1 LPGLPATGIGLARS
15 SDRQFRQNIQVTIKY
30 SSFRRR
36 ISVLFGGRRS
46 RGTNITNYGR
56 ELPNRLGEIFAASR
70 IGQPILAPYLSTV
83 FLNASLLFII
93 EPMVAKMILPF
104 AGGSSAVWNTSLLFF
119 QASLL
124 LGYLYAHFVS
134 FWLGAQR
141 HALVHLVLLLAGVLF
156 LPVAIPSDW
165 FTAQMNPV
173 MAVLIALTCSIG
185 FPFFVLSAG
194 APLLQKWL
202 AQAKH
207 PSARDPYFMYAAS
220 NLGSMLGL
228 LAYPFFLE
236 RRLTLTQQADVWF
249 LGYVALLLGT
259 AGCILLSFR
268 PLGGAANQAAIA
280 NASFG
285 TNSGEKL
292 VSADAIGIARRL
304 LWLCWSFVP
313 SSLLLGVT
321 SHVTT
326 DIVSAPLLWVLP
338 LAIYLLTYVLAFARE
353 HWATHSFVVRRQAFL
368 VLAAALTVFLHAT
381 TPVSILLPLHLLA
394 FFATA
399 LLCHG
404 QLAKDRPEPSRL
416 TEFYLWISIG
426 GVLGGFFNSIIAPLL
441 FSSVLEYPLIMVA
454 AAFLRPH
461 LNTGS
466 EADASRWRDWLLP
479 IALFLAILSLLWM
492 AAFMRISSYHTQL
505 LGYAIPGI
513 ICLSFAYR
521 PIRFGLGLGAIFLGS
536 LIAPHPVGK
545 TLHAARSFFGV
556 YRTVNDAENERH
568 TLFHGTTIHGAQN
581 LKTSLQPIGYY
592 HRSGPAGHV
601 LRALARSQPEAKVAL
616 VGLGTGALACHGGAE
631 QKFTFFEI
639 DALVEKIAR
648 NEKLFTYLRDC
659 PPKKDVVVG
668 DARLSLA
675 KAKDFYDVLVL
686 DAFSSDAIPTH
697 LITLEAVQLYLSKT
711 APDGIVLFHISN
723 RYLDLVPVLDR
734 LAQRLG
740 LTAFLNND
748 FDATPEEQKEGKSSS
763 RWIAMA
769 RARGPLEIFLDE
781 SWQVLDGR
789 FAGDLWSDDFSDV
802 SKVLYLR

>member
-1 LPGLPATGIGLARS
+1 M
-15 SDRQFRQNIQVTIKY
+15 
-30 SSFRRR
+30 
-36 ISVLFGGRRS
+36 LFGGRRS

-56 ELPNRLGEIFAASR
+56 VLPNRLGEIFSASR
-70 IGQPILAPYLSTV
+70 IGRPILVLYLSTV

-124 LGYLYAHFVS
+124 LGYLYAHFAS
-134 FWLGAQR
+134 FWLGAPR
-141 HALVHLVLLLAGVLF
+141 HALVHLMLLLAGVLF
-156 LPVAIPSDW
+156 LPVTIPADW

-173 MAVLIALTCSIG
+173 VTVLVALTCSIG

-202 AQAKH
+202 AEGKH
-207 PSARDPYFMYAAS
+207 PSAHDPYFMYAAS

-249 LGYVALLLGT
+249 LGYVALLLGM

-268 PLGGAANQAAIA
+268 PLGGGANHAAIA
-280 NASFG
+280 NASLG

-292 VSADAIGIARRL
+292 MSAGAIGIARRL
-304 LWLCWSFVP
+304 RWLCWSFVP

-321 SHVTT
+321 SYVTT
-326 DIVSAPLLWVLP
+326 DIVSAPLFWVLP

-368 VLAAALTVFLHAT
+368 LLSSALTVFLHAT

-461 LNTGS
+461 LNTES
-466 EADASRWRDWLLP
+466 EAGASRWPDWLLP
-479 IALFLAILSLLWM
+479 IALLLVILSLLWM
-492 AAFMRISSYHTQL
+492 AAVMRIPSHSAQL
-505 LGYAIPGI
+505 LIYAIPGV

-521 PIRFGLGLGAIFLGS
+521 PIRFGLGLGAILLGS
-536 LIAPHPVGK
+536 LIAPHPAGK

-556 YRTVNDAENERH
+556 YRTVNNAENGRH
-568 TLFHGTTIHGAQN
+568 MLFHGTTIHGAQN
-581 LKTSLQPIGYY
+581 VQTSLQPIGYY

-601 LRALARSQPEAKVAL
+601 LRALAQSQPDAKVAL
-616 VGLGTGALACHGGAE
+616 VGLGTGALTCHGGAG

-639 DALVEKIAR
+639 DPLVEKIAR

-659 PPKKDVVVG
+659 PPKTDVVIG

-675 KAKDFYDVLVL
+675 KAPKDFYDVLVL

-711 APDGIVLFHISN
+711 ASHGIVLIHISN
-723 RYLDLVPVLDR
+723 RYLDLVPILDR
-734 LAQRLG
+734 LAQRLS
-740 LTAFLNND
+740 LAAFLNND
-748 FDATPEEQKEGKSSS
+748 FSVTPEEEKEGKSVS
-763 RWIAMA
+763 RWIVMA

-789 FAGDLWSDDFSDV
+789 FAGDLWMDDFTDV
-802 SKVLYLR
+802 LKVLYLR